1 MSKDILSLISSK
13 MNTFS
18 KGQKLIA
25 NYILSS
31 YDKAAF
37 MTASKLG
44 KTVHVSESTVVRFA
58 SELKYDGYPAMQKAL
73 QEMIRNKLTSIQ
85 RIEVTNDIIGNQ
97 DVVSTVMQSDM
108 EKIRLTMEEIDRD
121 SFQAA
126 VDAIVN
132 AKKIYI
138 LGTRS
143 SGSLAGFMSFYFGLM
158 FDNVVHVGES
168 ANQEIF
174 DQIVQV
180 GHGDV
185 TIGLSFPRYSRR
197 TVRAINFAH
206 ERGSKVIAITS
217 SACARSATAT
227 GSPATKRIASR
238 ICGISFGSIRF
249 LLPGARRQHDALKRS
264 VLTHMR
270 LAQLQKLQ
278 QSDEQRDHLFTV
290 RLIAEQFVKADA
302 AQHQAAL
309 DGLHASFHGMA
320 VAPDIAQ
327 AEIHLARL
335 GRTAALHAQQRL
347 PQRLQR
353 QPVQLQRGRG
363 QGVFLRQL
371 AKELEGALFKLRH
384 VARALA
390 ELLVRSQAGDQGLFR
405 VLLFLAGRLG
415 QEAAALDFHQQRGHG
430 DELAGLV
437 HVKIRRAAH
446 DFDILLGDLAHED
459 VLEVDLGL
467 AHQVQKQVQWPIELL

>member
-143 SGSLAGFMSFYFGLM
+143 SG
-158 FDNVVHVGES
+158 
-168 ANQEIF
+168 
-174 DQIVQV
+174 
-180 GHGDV
+180 
-185 TIGLSFPRYSRR
+185 
-197 TVRAINFAH
+197 
-206 ERGSKVIAITS
+206 ERGSKVIAITD
-217 SACARSATAT
+217 SASNSMAKAADYVLLAKSDMASFVDSLVAPLSLINSLLVAIARSK
-227 GSPATKRIASR
+227 SDVVDH
-238 ICGISFGSIRF
+238 FE
-249 LLPGARRQHDALKRS
+249 
-264 VLTHMR
+264 R
-270 LAQLQKLQ
+270 L
-278 QSDEQRDHLFTV
+278 EH
-290 RLIAEQFVKADA
+290 IWE
-302 AQHQAAL
+302 
-309 DGLHASFHGMA
+309 
-320 VAPDIAQ
+320 
-327 AEIHLARL
+327 EY
-335 GRTAALHAQQRL
+335 
-347 PQRLQR
+347 
-353 QPVQLQRGRG
+353 
-363 QGVFLRQL
+363 GVFVSMEEENQ
-371 AKELEGALFKLRH
+371 
-384 VARALA
+384 
-390 ELLVRSQAGDQGLFR
+390 
-405 VLLFLAGRLG
+405 
-415 QEAAALDFHQQRGHG
+415 
-430 DELAGLV
+430 
-437 HVKIRRAAH
+437 
-446 DFDILLGDLAHED
+446 
-459 VLEVDLGL
+459 
-467 AHQVQKQVQWPIELL
+467 

>member
-85 RIEVTNDIIGNQ
+85 RIEVSNDIIGNA
-97 DVVSTVMQSDM
+97 DVVSSVMQSDM
-108 EKIRLTMEEIDRD
+108 EKIRMTMEEIDRD

-126 VDAIVN
+126 VNAIVN

-143 SGSLAGFMSFYFGLM
+143 SGSLAGFLSFYFGLM

-180 GHGDV
+180 GEGDV
-185 TIGLSFPRYSRR
+185 TIGLSLPPVLPAHRPGHATSPTSGGPRSLPSPTMLLTPWPRRR
-197 TVRAINFAH
+197 TMCSWPRA
-206 ERGSKVIAITS
+206 T
-217 SACARSATAT
+217 
-227 GSPATKRIASR
+227 
-238 ICGISFGSIRF
+238 
-249 LLPGARRQHDALKRS
+249 
-264 VLTHMR
+264 
-270 LAQLQKLQ
+270 
-278 QSDEQRDHLFTV
+278 
-290 RLIAEQFVKADA
+290 
-302 AQHQAAL
+302 
-309 DGLHASFHGMA
+309 
-320 VAPDIAQ
+320 
-327 AEIHLARL
+327 
-335 GRTAALHAQQRL
+335 
-347 PQRLQR
+347 
-353 QPVQLQRGRG
+353 
-363 QGVFLRQL
+363 
-371 AKELEGALFKLRH
+371 
-384 VARALA
+384 
-390 ELLVRSQAGDQGLFR
+390 
-405 VLLFLAGRLG
+405 
-415 QEAAALDFHQQRGHG
+415 
-430 DELAGLV
+430 
-437 HVKIRRAAH
+437 
-446 DFDILLGDLAHED
+446 
-459 VLEVDLGL
+459 
-467 AHQVQKQVQWPIELL
+467 WPPL